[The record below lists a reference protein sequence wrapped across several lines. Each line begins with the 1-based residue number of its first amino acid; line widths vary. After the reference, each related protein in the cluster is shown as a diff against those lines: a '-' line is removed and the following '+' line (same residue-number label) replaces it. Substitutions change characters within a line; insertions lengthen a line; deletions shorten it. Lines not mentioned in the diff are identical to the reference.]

1 MGCIKLKCVAKYNLD
16 DFTETNWWDFVGN
29 CLSNIGGCIKLE
41 CVAKYNLDDFTE
53 TNWWDFVG
61 NCKVEISLDQSG
73 INTSVKIER
82 F

>member
-1 MGCIKLKCVAKYNLD
+1 METYFVNMGGALNWSVWRNIVFD
-16 DFTETNWWDFVGN
+16 DFTETNWW
-29 CLSNIGGCIKLE
+29 
-41 CVAKYNLDDFTE
+41 Y
-53 TNWWDFVG
+53 FVG